1 MRPAPASGS
10 SIDQTIRRYTKES
23 TMGLKTPE
31 QYIESLRDGRITYC
45 DGDRIDDI
53 TKHPRFQVPIAM
65 TAKDYEYD
73 SPEYGKS
80 RRYRT
85 EDGSEAHRIY
95 EIPRNEKDL
104 QARVEMMGHSAI
116 STLTT
121 GVFMALMSV
130 KDQVAEANPQYAEN
144 IQRMYKYCR
153 HNGLRAAEVI
163 TDPKG
168 DRKRRAHEQD
178 DPDLYVRIVDRNKDG
193 IVVRGAKLHITAASL
208 VHELV
213 VMPTKGMRQDET
225 DYAVSFSIPVATK
238 GVTIINRSFAP
249 AELNAFDYPA
259 SSHHSMP
266 EGFVVFDDVF
276 VPWDR
281 VFLAGEVQLASKLVQ
296 SLGLWERMGGVIA
309 AVEQSELFV
318 GLAQLV
324 TEMQGKE
331 NDPVAQASIAELI
344 TYAQML
350 EMGLD
355 YACRH
360 FETTPSGMVHPNT
373 LAINAAKYYYAANY
387 HQTVRYL
394 HDLSGGLVMTL
405 PLESDLRNPE
415 SGRYIRKY
423 LYTKSNVEVETR
435 MRVYNLIRDLT
446 ADAYGGWN
454 FVVAL
459 QAGGGLSAQRF
470 MMSGTYDIAR
480 ARDRALRAAGAL

>member
-1 MRPAPASGS
+1 
-10 SIDQTIRRYTKES
+10 
-23 TMGLKTPE
+23 MGLKRPE
-31 QYIESLRDGRITYC
+31 DYVASLNDGRVTYW
-45 DGDRIDDI
+45 DGEKIADI
-53 TKHPRFQVPIAM
+53 TKHPRFRVPIAI

-73 SPEYGKS
+73 DPKLGEL
-80 RRYRT
+80 RRYRA
-85 EDGSEAHRIY
+85 EDGSYAHRIY
-95 EIPRNEKDL
+95 QVPRSEEDL
-104 QARVEMMGHSAI
+104 AKRVELLMRTSIGTAVS
-116 STLTT
+116 
-121 GVFMALMSV
+121 GVYMALMSV
-130 KDQVAEANPQYAEN
+130 KDQVALVNPQYAEN
-144 IQRMYKYCR
+144 IERMYRYCR
-153 HNGLRAAEVI
+153 DNDLRAAEVI

-178 DPDLYVRIVDRNKDG
+178 DPDLYVRIVERRPDG
-193 IVVRGAKLHITAASL
+193 IVVRGAKLHITAAS
-208 VHELV
+208 VIHELV
-213 VMPTKGMRQDET
+213 VMPTKGMRQDENA
-225 DYAVSFSIPVATK
+225 YAVSFSIPVNTK
-238 GVTIINRSFAP
+238 GVSIINRNFAP
-249 AELNAFDYPA
+249 AELNEFDYPA

-281 VFLAGEVQLASKLVQ
+281 VFLAGEVQLASKLAQ
-296 SLGLWERMGGVIA
+296 SLGLWERTGGVIA

-318 GLAQLV
+318 GLGQLV

-331 NDPVAQASIAELI
+331 NDAVALASIAELI

-350 EMGLD
+350 KMSLD

-360 FETTPSGMVHPNT
+360 YEKTDTGMVYPNT

-405 PLESDLRNPE
+405 PGEADLRNPE
-415 SGRYIRKY
+415 SGKFIRKY
-423 LYTKSNVEVETR
+423 LHTKKTVDVEQR

-470 MMSGTYDIAR
+470 MMNRTYDLA
-480 ARDRALRAAGAL
+480 AAKAKALAAAGVKAG

>member
-1 MRPAPASGS
+1 M
-10 SIDQTIRRYTKES
+10 T
-23 TMGLKTPE
+23 LKTP
-31 QYIESLRDGRITYC
+31 QDYVQSLRDGRVTYW
-45 DGDRIDDI
+45 DGERIDDI
-53 TKHPRFQVPIAM
+53 TKHPRFRVPIAN
-65 TAKDYEYD
+65 TAKDYEYGAT
-73 SPEYGKS
+73 EVGEL

-85 EDGSEAHRIY
+85 EAGGEAHRIFQ
-95 EIPRNEKDL
+95 IPRSEADL
-104 QARVEMMGHSAI
+104 AKRVELLQHTSIA
-116 STLTT
+116 TAVT
-121 GVFMALMSV
+121 GVYMALMSV
-130 KDQVAEANPQYAEN
+130 KDQVATVNPQFADN
-144 IQRMYKYCR
+144 IERMYRYCR
-153 HNGLRAAEVI
+153 DNDLRAAEVI

-178 DPDLYVRIVDRNKDG
+178 DPDLYVRIVERRKDG

-208 VHELV
+208 IHELV

-225 DYAVSFSIPVATK
+225 DYAVSFSIPVGTK
-238 GVTIINRSFAP
+238 GVNIINRSFAP

-276 VPWDR
+276 VPWER
-281 VFLAGEVQLASKLVQ
+281 VFLAGEVQLASKLAQ
-296 SLGLWERMGGVIA
+296 SLGLWERTGGVIA
-309 AVEQSELFV
+309 AVESSELFV

-331 NDPVAQASIAELI
+331 SDPVAQASIAELI

-350 EMGLD
+350 KMSLD

-360 FETTPSGMVHPNT
+360 FETTATGMVHPNV

-387 HQTVRYL
+387 HQTVKFL
-394 HDLSGGLVMTL
+394 HDLSGGLVLTL

-423 LYTKSNVEVETR
+423 LHTKPSVDVEQR

-446 ADAYGGWN
+446 ADAYGGWH

-459 QAGGGLSAQRF
+459 QAGGGLPAQRF
-470 MMSGTYDIAR
+470 MMNRTYDIAG
-480 ARDRALRAAGAL
+480 AKAKALRAAGA